1 MKDRRL
7 ITLLFTIFIDLL
19 GFGIVVPILPVVS
32 KKLAMASGLGIN
44 PDVAVGIIAGSFS
57 IMQFLFSP
65 LWGSMSDR
73 IGRRPIILGSILAT
87 ALGYALL
94 GLSGSIYV
102 LFIARIISG
111 IGSANISA
119 AQAYIAD
126 ITPPAERAKR
136 MGLIGAAFGL
146 GFVFGPPI
154 GGALFDAGG
163 LQLVGFGTAVLCVLN
178 FGMAWFMLPE
188 SLTEKNAEKRRFIDS
203 FQGLT
208 RVWKIEILGELF
220 LINFVYIAAFSMM
233 QVNASVL
240 WSEHYHLTEKQVGYV
255 FGFIGICSAIVQGGL
270 IGVFQRKLG
279 LRKMLIWGCPLVA
292 VGLSIIPLPSQ
303 NWFYVVQVTAILLLA
318 TGNGML
324 MPSINSLVSVNTPAA
339 DQGKTLGLMQST
351 GSLARAVG
359 PVTSGFLYSWYF
371 ALPYLSAGLLMI
383 FTLVIA
389 LRLTKMLHEKGP
401 EHIPVPDAPDVTDT
415 APTQG

>member
-7 ITLLFTIFIDLL
+7 LTLVLTIFIDLL
-19 GFGIVVPILPVVS
+19 GFGIVIPILPVIT
-32 KKLAMASGLGIN
+32 KQLAAGSGLPLN
-44 PDVAVGIIAGSFS
+44 PDVAVGVVAGVFS
-57 IMQFLFSP
+57 IMQFIFAP

-73 IGRRPIILGSILAT
+73 LGRRPIILGSILAT
-87 ALGYALL
+87 GLGYLLL
-94 GLSGSIYV
+94 GLSDTLV
-102 LFIARIISG
+102 LLFLARLISG

-126 ITPPAERAKR
+126 ITPPAERAGR

-163 LQLVGFGTAVLCVLN
+163 LQLVGFATAALCALN
-178 FGMAWFMLPE
+178 FIMAWFMLTE
-188 SLTEKNAEKRRFIDS
+188 SLNEKNAERRKFSES
-203 FQGLT
+203 FRGLT
-208 RVWKIEILGELF
+208 RVWKIDIIGELF

-270 IGVFQRKLG
+270 IRVFQKKLG
-279 LRKMLIWGCPLVA
+279 LKKMLIWGCPLVA
-292 VGLSIIPLPSQ
+292 VGLSIIPLPSVE
-303 NWFYVVQVTAILLLA
+303 WFYAVQAVAIILLA

-324 MPSINSLVSVNTPAA
+324 MPAINSLVSINTPAA

-359 PVTSGFLYSWYF
+359 PVTSGVLYSYYF

-383 FTLVIA
+383 LTLMIA
-389 LRLTKMLHEKGP
+389 LRLSRQLHDKGP
-401 EHIPVPDAPDVTDT
+401 EHIPVADAPDTTISDS
-415 APTQG
+415 